1 MKDGKVLEVLMIYK
15 AMALVCFMT
24 SATDHKCETRFY
36 HKTFDDLQSCET
48 TLIRWQFHEVKTT
61 EKIVLSNC
69 VLSNNT

>member
-1 MKDGKVLEVLMIYK
+1 MIYK

-48 TLIRWQFHEVKTT
+48 TLIRWRFYEVKTT

>member
-36 HKTFDDLQSCET
+36 HKTFDDLQSCKI
-48 TLIRWQFHEVKTT
+48 TLIRWRFYEVKTT

-69 VLSNNT
+69 VLSNNK

>member
-1 MKDGKVLEVLMIYK
+1 MKDGKVLEVSMIYK

-36 HKTFDDLQSCET
+36 HKTFDDLQICET
-48 TLIRWQFHEVKTT
+48 TLIRWRFYEVKTT

>member
-1 MKDGKVLEVLMIYK
+1 MKDGKVLEVSMIYK

-36 HKTFDDLQSCET
+36 HKTFDDLQSCKI
-48 TLIRWQFHEVKTT
+48 TLIRWRFYEVKTT

>member
-36 HKTFDDLQSCET
+36 HKTFDDLQSCKI
-48 TLIRWQFHEVKTT
+48 TLIRWRFYEVKTT

>member
-1 MKDGKVLEVLMIYK
+1 MLEVSMIYK

-48 TLIRWQFHEVKTT
+48 TLIRWRLYELKNT
-61 EKIVLSNC
+61 EKIVLNDC

>member
-1 MKDGKVLEVLMIYK
+1 MKGGKVLGVLMIYK

-48 TLIRWQFHEVKTT
+48 TLIRWRLYELKNT
-61 EKIVLSNC
+61 EKIVLNDC

>member
-1 MKDGKVLEVLMIYK
+1 MIYK

-36 HKTFDDLQSCET
+36 HKTFNELQICET
-48 TLIRWQFHEVKTT
+48 SLIRWRLYELTIT

-69 VLSNNT
+69 VLKSKN

>member
-48 TLIRWQFHEVKTT
+48 TLRVWRLYELTDE

-69 VLSNNT
+69 ILSNKT

>member
-1 MKDGKVLEVLMIYK
+1 MKDGKVLEVSMIYK

-36 HKTFDDLQSCET
+36 YKTFDELQSCET
-48 TLIRWQFHEVKTT
+48 SLIRWRLYELTDE

-69 VLSNNT
+69 VLSNNK